1 MFDPKLD
8 RAYGSQYRVS
18 IHHSARF
25 WSGNALRIK
34 IQKRRLLTVHAINSR
49 DMTESIISK
58 LFFYIKIENDTEKQK
73 FFLGGHAGGDVRG
86 SIDGIGMRKRL

>member
-25 WSGNALRIK
+25 RSGNALWIK
-34 IQKRRLLTVHAINSR
+34 IQKRRLLTVRAINSR
-49 DMTESIISK
+49 GMAESIISK
-58 LFFYIKIENDTEKQK
+58 LFFDIKIENDMEKRS
-73 FFLGGHAGGDVRG
+73 F
-86 SIDGIGMRKRL
+86 S